1 MGLIERYLEAVSI
14 ALINNCFEFIPNMID
29 AICPK

>member
-1 MGLIERYLEAVSI
+1 MGLIEKYLEAVSV
-14 ALINNCFEFIPNMID
+14 ALINNCFGLIPNMIN

>member
-1 MGLIERYLEAVSI
+1 MGLIERYLEAVSV
-14 ALINNCFEFIPNMID
+14 ALINNCFGLIPDMLD